1 MFLQFCLL
9 HIAVRNLSA
18 PEARA
23 ILMQIAPSVCSS
35 LCLRCS
41 VTWAASPP
49 SADLLFWGTITMFPV
64 LLPSGSSFSSLPW
77 LPLYRLRNCQ
87 HTFLWRFLKKESLC
101 NSFHLIQFSLISMPL
116 LPAQSLLMTLS
127 SPDTQVILF
136 SAFL

>member
-18 PEARA
+18 PKSRA

-35 LCLRCS
+35 LCLPCS

-49 SADLLFWGTITMFPV
+49 SADLLFWGTITILPV

-77 LPLYRLRNCQ
+77 LPLYKLRSCQ
-87 HTFLWRFLKKESLC
+87 LTPLRRCVQKESLC
-101 NSFHLIQFSLISMPL
+101 NAFHLIQFSLISMPL
-116 LPAQSLLMTLS
+116 LHAQSLLMTLS
-127 SPDTQVILF
+127 SPGMQVILF